1 VPRATSSGVPRA
13 GVSRAPRAYSP
24 RAERVELPPG
34 HRFPMHKYDQVAER
48 LEAAGWDVLDAPDV
62 EDEVLV
68 LTHDRG
74 YLDAV
79 AGCGLDAR
87 AERRLGFPQSRTLV
101 RRSRVSVGGTVAAAR
116 SALDDGLGVQL
127 AGGTHHAFRDR
138 GEGFCVYNDLVV
150 AARALLAEGAVR
162 RVLVV
167 DLDVHQGNGT
177 AALCAGDPRIATY
190 SVHGDRNYPFIKERS
205 DLDVP
210 LADGTGDADYLAA
223 LDASLPAFAR
233 AARPD
238 LVIYQ
243 GGVDVLAGD
252 RFGRLAL
259 SLDGIVERDRRVAA
273 WCRDAGVPL
282 VTTLGGGYHADVDVT
297 VAAHVAGL
305 AAVAETLGV

>member
-1 VPRATSSGVPRA
+1 MARAF
-13 GVSRAPRAYSP
+13 SP
-24 RAERVELPPG
+24 RGWRVALPAG
-34 HRFPMHKYDQVAER
+34 HRFPMDKYDRVAAR
-48 LEAAGWDVLDAPDV
+48 LELAGWTVLDAPDV
-62 EDEVLV
+62 ADDALA

-74 YLDAV
+74 YLEAV
-79 AGCGLDAR
+79 AGCALDAR
-87 AERRLGFPQSRTLV
+87 AERRLGFPQSPALV
-101 RRSRVSVGGTVAAAR
+101 RRSRASVGGTVAAAR
-116 SALDDGLGVQL
+116 AALDDGLGVQL

-162 RVLVV
+162 RVLVI

-177 AALCAGDPRIATY
+177 AALCADDPRIATY
-190 SVHGDRNYPFIKERS
+190 SVHGDRNYPFVKERS

-210 LADGTGDADYLAA
+210 LPDGTGDAAYLAA

-238 LVIYQ
+238 LVLYQ

-259 SLDGIVERDRRVAA
+259 SLDGVVERDRRVAA

-282 VTTLGGGYHADVDVT
+282 ATTLGGGYHADVEAT

-305 AAVAETLGV
+305 AAVAETFGV

>member
-1 VPRATSSGVPRA
+1 MPVAF
-13 GVSRAPRAYSP
+13 SP
-24 RAERVELPPG
+24 RALRVDLPPG
-34 HRFPMHKYDQVAER
+34 HRFPMDKYDRVARR
-48 LEAAGWDVLDAPDV
+48 LEARGWAVRDAPAV
-62 EDEVLV
+62 EDEALA
-68 LTHDRG
+68 LAHDRR

-79 AGCGLDAR
+79 AGCALDAR
-87 AERRLGFPQSRTLV
+87 AERRLGFPQSPALV

-116 SALDDGLGVQL
+116 AALDAGLGTQL

-162 RVLVV
+162 RVLVI

-177 AALCAGDPRIATY
+177 AALCAGDPRITTY
-190 SVHGDRNYPFIKERS
+190 SVHGDRNYPFVKERS

-210 LADGTGDADYLAA
+210 LPDGTCDGDYLAA
-223 LDASLPAFAR
+223 LDRSLPAFAR

-238 LVIYQ
+238 LVLYQ

-259 SLDGIVERDRRVAA
+259 SLEGVVERDRRVAA
-273 WCRDAGVPL
+273 WCRDAAVPL
-282 VTTLGGGYHADVDVT
+282 VTTLGGGYHADVDAT
-297 VAAHVAGL
+297 VDAHVAGL
-305 AAVAETLGV
+305 AIVAETLGV